1 MRCDCTI
8 LVCICVE
15 FTEICCC
22 VTVSGCVVYV
32 GGVVGVVECCLFF
45 ESRCV
50 WVDCQFV

>member
-1 MRCDCTI
+1 M

-15 FTEICCC
+15 FAEICCVC
-22 VTVSGCVVYV
+22 VWVCVYV
-32 GGVVGVVECCLFF
+32 GGVVDVECGLFF

>member
-22 VTVSGCVVYV
+22 VTVSGCVSML
-32 GGVVGVVECCLFF
+32 VVF